1 MSTKTWIWIGVFI
14 GSTAGSYVPSL
25 WGEGFLSF
33 SSILASTVG
42 GLVGIWLG
50 FKIGQMINS

>member
-14 GSTAGSYVPSL
+14 GSTAGSYVPNL
-25 WGEGFLSF
+25 WGADFLSM
-33 SSILASTVG
+33 SSIFGSTIG
-42 GLVGIWLG
+42 GIVGIWLG